1 MASGRFS
8 VHLAKTKQDL
18 KAAQEL
24 RFEVFFGEFHA
35 KAMTEQHSA
44 GLDSDKFDAFCEH
57 LLVVDN
63 ENDKKVIATTR
74 LLLSQQKP
82 ADLSYI
88 AQEEFSIPLLDAVKD
103 NCMEVGRSCVHKDY
117 RDGKAIQLLWRGIT
131 KLIFN
136 HDIRYLFGCA
146 SFHATD
152 IDKIAYELSYLH
164 HYRLDDEPHIARA
177 LEYQSMER
185 IAKDNIDP
193 DEALAKLPP
202 LIKAYLSLG
211 GVVGDGVALDSD
223 FKTLDVLITVDVA
236 KVPDQYY
243 RFYKKQADRLDLAPL
258 NT

>member
-88 AQEEFSIPLLDAVKD
+88 AQEEFS
-103 NCMEVGRSCVHKDY
+103 
-117 RDGKAIQLLWRGIT
+117 
-131 KLIFN
+131 
-136 HDIRYLFGCA
+136 
-146 SFHATD
+146 
-152 IDKIAYELSYLH
+152 
-164 HYRLDDEPHIARA
+164 
-177 LEYQSMER
+177 
-185 IAKDNIDP
+185 
-193 DEALAKLPP
+193 
-202 LIKAYLSLG
+202 
-211 GVVGDGVALDSD
+211 
-223 FKTLDVLITVDVA
+223 
-236 KVPDQYY
+236 
-243 RFYKKQADRLDLAPL
+243 
-258 NT
+258 

>member
-164 HYRLDDEPHIARA
+164 HYRLD
-177 LEYQSMER
+177 
-185 IAKDNIDP
+185 
-193 DEALAKLPP
+193 
-202 LIKAYLSLG
+202 
-211 GVVGDGVALDSD
+211 
-223 FKTLDVLITVDVA
+223 
-236 KVPDQYY
+236 
-243 RFYKKQADRLDLAPL
+243 
-258 NT
+258 

>member
-1 MASGRFS
+1 MAPGRYS
-8 VHLAKTKQDL
+8 VHIARTANDL
-18 KAAQEL
+18 RAAQKL

-35 KAMTEQHSA
+35 KAETEHHAA
-44 GLDSDKFDAFCEH
+44 GLDHDKFDDYCQH

-63 ENDKKVIATTR
+63 HADKKVIATTR
-74 LLLSQQKP
+74 LLLSRQKP
-82 ADLSYI
+82 DHLSYI
-88 AQEEFSIPLLDAVKD
+88 AQDEFSIPLLDAAQE

-152 IDKIAYELSYLH
+152 IDEIAYELSYLH
-164 HYRLDDEPHIARA
+164 HYQLDDTPHIARA
-177 LEYQSMER
+177 LDYQSLDRMPK
-185 IAKDNIDP
+185 ADIDP
-193 DEALAKLPP
+193 DHALAKLPP

-211 GVVGDGVALDSD
+211 GVVGDGAALDPD

-236 KVPDQYY
+236 KVPDHYY
-243 RFYKKQADRLDLAPL
+243 RFYKKQADRLDLLPL